1 MPEIISFLLL
11 AKQQSLFIKAIW
23 NTTYYVL
30 LSTPITIFLAL
41 IVALLLNQK
50 VRGKAFF
57 RTIYFIPFVT
67 SVVAVSLVW
76 QWLFNDNGL
85 INYFLI
91 QLGFSKV
98 SWLKD
103 QAYTIPTVAI
113 ISIWK
118 MVGYYSIIFLSGLQN
133 IDQSYYEAAEV
144 DGASPFQKF
153 RFITLPL
160 LSPTTFFI
168 IIVAMIGAFK
178 VLMKFLFY
186 M

>member
-1 MPEIISFLLL
+1 MCIRDS
-11 AKQQSLFIKAIW
+11 
-23 NTTYYVL
+23 
-30 LSTPITIFLAL
+30 
-41 IVALLLNQK
+41 
-50 VRGKAFF
+50 
-57 RTIYFIPFVT
+57 
-67 SVVAVSLVW
+67 SLVW

-178 VLMKFLFY
+178 AVSYTHLVIFVRLN
-186 M
+186 

>member
-1 MPEIISFLLL
+1 M
-11 AKQQSLFIKAIW
+11 AMA
-23 NTTYYVL
+23 
-30 LSTPITIFLAL
+30 
-41 IVALLLNQK
+41 
-50 VRGKAFF
+50 
-57 RTIYFIPFVT
+57 
-67 SVVAVSLVW
+67 
-76 QWLFNDNGL
+76 FNDNGL

-98 SWLKD
+98 SWLKSGL
-103 QAYTIPTVAI
+103 YHSTVAI

-160 LSPTTFFI
+160 LSPTTF
-168 IIVAMIGAFK
+168 
-178 VLMKFLFY
+178 L
-186 M
+186 